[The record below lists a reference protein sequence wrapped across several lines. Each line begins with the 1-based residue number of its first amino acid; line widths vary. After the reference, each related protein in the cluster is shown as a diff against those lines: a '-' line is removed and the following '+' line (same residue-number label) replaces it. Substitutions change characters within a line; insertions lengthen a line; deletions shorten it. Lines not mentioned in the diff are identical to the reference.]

1 LLDDPPGSRTI
12 ARCAAV
18 LDSFETPHHPLRN
31 LQSFVHG
38 GFAMTAVL
46 TGRAVLIVEDEPL
59 IAMEIVEALER
70 AGARVLS
77 ANTLRQALLVVNN
90 ASLSAAVLDHGLS
103 DGDSSTLCQ
112 RLKELDIPFV
122 LHSGYSNLDGP
133 CRGAP
138 FVAKPASPD
147 VLVTTLEGLL
157 RSRGQ
162 TINP

>member
-1 LLDDPPGSRTI
+1 MTRRDLAHRSLRRS
-12 ARCAAV
+12 ARQHRDA
-18 LDSFETPHHPLRN
+18 TPHHQLS
-31 LQSFVHG
+31 QSFVHG
-38 GFAMTAVL
+38 GFAMTTIL
-46 TGRAVLIVEDEPL
+46 TGRSVLIVEDEPL
-59 IAMEIVEALER
+59 IAMEIVQAFEC

-77 ANTLRQALLVVNN
+77 ANTLGQALLVVNN
-90 ASLSAAVLDHGLS
+90 TGLSAAVLDHGLS
-103 DGDSSTLCQ
+103 DGDSSRLCE

-157 RSRGQ
+157 RGRAQ
-162 TINP
+162 TMNS